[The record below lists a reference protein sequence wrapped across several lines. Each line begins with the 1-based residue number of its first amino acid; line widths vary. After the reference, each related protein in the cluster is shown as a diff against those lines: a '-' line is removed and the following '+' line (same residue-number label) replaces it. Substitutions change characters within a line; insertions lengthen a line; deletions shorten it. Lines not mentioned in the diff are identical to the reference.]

1 MQKVLLSAISA
12 IAGGTIVHITDKEII
27 DGLKSENQKL
37 LDRIEKLKYELIKK
51 ERKLNECIKALD
63 DLPVQEVD
71 LKNNEIKVTINTLP
85 ETIKIKGEE
94 DDEENDEENI
104 PTININGS
112 NTLELVEENPTMSNS
127 DSFEKLD

>member
-37 LDRIEKLKYELIKK
+37 LDRIEKLKYDLIIK
-51 ERKLNECIKALD
+51 ERRLNECIKALD
-63 DLPVQEVD
+63 ELPVQEVD
-71 LKNNEIKVTINTLP
+71 IKNNEIKVTINTLP
-85 ETIKIKGEE
+85 ETIKIKEDEE
-94 DDEENDEENI
+94 DEGNI

>member
-27 DGLKSENQKL
+27 DDLKSKNQKL
-37 LDRIEKLKYELIKK
+37 LDRIEKLKYELIIK
-51 ERKLNECIKALD
+51 ERRLNECIKALD
-63 DLPVQEVD
+63 ELPVQEVD
-71 LKNNEIKVTINTLP
+71 IKNNEIKVTINTLP
-85 ETIKIKGEE
+85 ETIKIKE
-94 DDEENDEENI
+94 DEEDEENI

-127 DSFEKLD
+127 DSFEKLN

>member
-27 DGLKSENQKL
+27 DDLKSENQKL
-37 LDRIEKLKYELIKK
+37 LDRIEKLKYDLIKK
-51 ERKLNECIKALD
+51 ERRLNECIKALD
-63 DLPVQEVD
+63 ELPVQEVD
-71 LKNNEIKVTINTLP
+71 IKNNEIKVTINTLP
-85 ETIKIKGEE
+85 ETIKIKE
-94 DDEENDEENI
+94 DEEDEENI

>member
-51 ERKLNECIKALD
+51 ERRLNECIKALD
-63 DLPVQEVD
+63 ELPVQEVD
-71 LKNNEIKVTINTLP
+71 IKNNEIKVTINTLP
-85 ETIKIKGEE
+85 ETIKIKG
-94 DDEENDEENI
+94 DEEENI

>member
-27 DGLKSENQKL
+27 DDLKSENQKL

-51 ERKLNECIKALD
+51 ERRLNECIKALD
-63 DLPVQEVD
+63 ELPVQEVD
-71 LKNNEIKVTINTLP
+71 IKNNEIKVTINTLP

-94 DDEENDEENI
+94 DDEDDEENI

>member
-37 LDRIEKLKYELIKK
+37 LDRIEKLKYDLIKK
-51 ERKLNECIKALD
+51 ERRLNECIKALD
-63 DLPVQEVD
+63 ELPVQEVD
-71 LKNNEIKVTINTLP
+71 IKNNEIKVTINTLP
-85 ETIKIKGEE
+85 ETIKIKGDEE
-94 DDEENDEENI
+94 DEEDEENI

>member
-37 LDRIEKLKYELIKK
+37 LDRIEKLKYDLIIK
-51 ERKLNECIKALD
+51 ERRLNECIKALD
-63 DLPVQEVD
+63 ELPVQEVD
-71 LKNNEIKVTINTLP
+71 IKNNEIKVTINTLP
-85 ETIKIKGEE
+85 ETIKIKE
-94 DDEENDEENI
+94 DEEDEENI

>member
-37 LDRIEKLKYELIKK
+37 LDRIEKLKYDLIKK
-51 ERKLNECIKALD
+51 ERRLNECIKALD
-63 DLPVQEVD
+63 ELPVQEVD
-71 LKNNEIKVTINTLP
+71 IKNNEIKVTINTLP
-85 ETIKIKGEE
+85 ETIKIKE
-94 DDEENDEENI
+94 DEEDEENI

>member
-51 ERKLNECIKALD
+51 ERRLNECIKALD
-63 DLPVQEVD
+63 ELPVQEVD
-71 LKNNEIKVTINTLP
+71 IKNNEIKVTINTIP
-85 ETIKIKGEE
+85 ENIKIKGEE
-94 DDEENDEENI
+94 DDEDEEENI

>member
-27 DGLKSENQKL
+27 DNLKSENQKL

-51 ERKLNECIKALD
+51 ERRLNECIKALD
-63 DLPVQEVD
+63 ELPIEEVGV
-71 LKNNEIKVTINTLP
+71 KNNEIKVTINTLP

-94 DDEENDEENI
+94 EDEEKI

>member
-27 DGLKSENQKL
+27 DDLKSENQKL
-37 LDRIEKLKYELIKK
+37 LDRIEKLKYDLIKK
-51 ERKLNECIKALD
+51 ERRLNECIKALD
-63 DLPVQEVD
+63 ELPVQEVD
-71 LKNNEIKVTINTLP
+71 IKNNEIKVTINTLP

-94 DDEENDEENI
+94 DDEENI

>member
-27 DGLKSENQKL
+27 DDLKSENQKL

-94 DDEENDEENI
+94 DDEDDEENI